1 MVGGVLSADARIG
14 WTRHARVGNRIVR
27 VAAWV
32 VLVVVSACGGGASL
46 GPGAI
51 QKAFHVGGRSL
62 YLECA
67 GKGSPTVVMD
77 AGLGNTH
84 ETWQSVAPA
93 VRKLTR
99 TCTYDRAN
107 LGKSDSA
114 SKPRTSAEVV
124 ADLHR
129 LLEAAGIRPPYLLVG
144 HSFGGLDVRLF
155 AAQHPT
161 EVSGIVLVDPTPTT
175 FLDGEC
181 ALVSTAL
188 CQELRDGWDPEN
200 NPEGLDYVKSS
211 AQVEAAANMPRVPVI
226 VLAATSHQQEAITDP
241 DIEKRIEALWRQ
253 SELELANE
261 SHGRLIVISSGHDI
275 QLLKP
280 KAVISAVGSLLAH
293 PASQ

>member
-1 MVGGVLSADARIG
+1 
-14 WTRHARVGNRIVR
+14 
-27 VAAWV
+27 
-32 VLVVVSACGGGASL
+32 VVSACGGGASL
-46 GPGAI
+46 GPDAI
-51 QKAFHVGGRSL
+51 QKAFDVGGRSL

-114 SKPRTSAEVV
+114 PKPRTSAEVV

-129 LLEAAGIRPPYLLVG
+129 LLGAAGIRPPYLLVG
-144 HSFGGLDVRLF
+144 HSFGGLNVRLF
-155 AAQHPT
+155 AAEHAT
-161 EVSGIVLVDPTPTT
+161 EVSGVVLVDPTPTT

-181 ALVSTAL
+181 AFVSTAL
-188 CQELRDGWDPEN
+188 CQELRAEWDPDN

-211 AQVEAAANMPRVPVI
+211 AQVEAAADMPRVPVV
-226 VLAATSHQQEAITDP
+226 VLAATNHQQEAVTDR
-241 DIEKRIEALWRQ
+241 DVEQRIEALWQR
-253 SELELANE
+253 SE
-261 SHGRLIVISSGHDI
+261 R
-275 QLLKP
+275 
-280 KAVISAVGSLLAH
+280 
-293 PASQ
+293 